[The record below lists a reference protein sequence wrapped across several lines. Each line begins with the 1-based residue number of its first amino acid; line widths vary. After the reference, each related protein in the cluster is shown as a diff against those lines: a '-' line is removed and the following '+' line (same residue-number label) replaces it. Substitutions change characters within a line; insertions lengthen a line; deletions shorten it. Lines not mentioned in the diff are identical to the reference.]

1 MSVRRETIDVF
12 RSDGDPT
19 TGDLPAAHRV
29 SAIWQNQTTGET
41 FDWDAVN
48 GWVKRGGGGSFDLAG
63 AIHAAT
69 TKTPLVDADEFGFW
83 DSVSSALRKC
93 AWANIKATLTT
104 YFDTYYSK
112 KTHAIDSAAD
122 HTGYGDSVTKNV
134 GTTAGTVAAG
144 DHTHAHNAVVG
155 TVSVGTT
162 APTSPQTND
171 LWIDTN

>member
-29 SAIWQNQTTGET
+29 SAIWQNQTTGDT

-48 GWVKRGGGGSFDLAG
+48 GWVKRSAS
-63 AIHAAT
+63 ASHA
-69 TKTPLVDADEFGFW
+69 
-83 DSVSSALRKC
+83 RQ
-93 AWANIKATLTT
+93 
-104 YFDTYYSK
+104 
-112 KTHAIDSAAD
+112 HAIDSVLD
-122 HTGYGDSVTKNV
+122 HTGFGDSVTKNV

-144 DHTHAHNAVVG
+144 DHTHTHNAVVG
-155 TVSVGTT
+155 TVSIGTT
-162 APTSPQTND
+162 APSSPQTND